1 MKKRGTPPAEHARL
15 SPSAADGWM
24 VCRDYAN
31 VNYGRPR
38 KSSIYSAEG
47 TAAHYILECC
57 LLFGMQPSDFLGT
70 TIGADGFQFY
80 IDDEFV
86 HYLTPVLDRVL
97 SIGGE
102 LHAEHRVNL
111 DKWMPGQFGTLDI
124 GIIHPDFIYIGDLKY
139 GAGEPVQAELN
150 RQLMI
155 YALGFWWNVARH
167 KTKATKFIIEIH
179 QPRASG
185 GGGIF
190 EIELWDLLAFG
201 VEVEYA
207 AARTYGDNLPRT
219 ASDKGCRWCEGA
231 DTCATFAEYNLALV
245 QKTFAEID
253 EEEELDVTYP
263 MPNPRSITPEQR
275 ARILMHE
282 KLFNIWFE
290 RLKNSAIEDAKA
302 GKPTPHQ
309 KLVYGREGDR
319 EWGDEDIATD
329 LLVDFAGS
337 KAYKKKLISPAQ
349 AEKIVSA
356 RDWKKLQPLITRA
369 EGKPVL
375 VSASDRR
382 EAIPSVVAMFREIPV
397 EDELFE
403 DVSVDDI

>member
-1 MKKRGTPPAEHARL
+1 MKKKSKETEHARL

-24 VCRDYAN
+24 VCADYAN

-38 KSSIYSAEG
+38 KSSVYSAEG
-47 TAAHYILECC
+47 TVAHYILECC
-57 LLFGMQPSDFLGT
+57 LLFGLEPVNFQGKTLS
-70 TIGADGFQFY
+70 ADGFSFY
-80 IDDEFV
+80 IDEEFT

-179 QPRASG
+179 QPRATG
-185 GGGIF
+185 GGGVF
-190 EIELWDLLAFG
+190 EIDLWELLAFG
-201 VEVEYA
+201 AEVEYRA
-207 AARTYGDNLPRT
+207 AKTYGENLPRV
-219 ASDKGCRWCEGA
+219 ASEKGCRWCEEA
-231 DTCATFAEYNLALV
+231 DRCATLAEYNLALMC
-245 QKTFAEID
+245 KTFDQLD
-253 EEEELDVTYP
+253 EEEENDITYP

-275 ARILMHE
+275 ARILMHQKMFNVWFE
-282 KLFNIWFE
+282 KLHTAA
-290 RLKNSAIEDAKA
+290 LEDAMA
-302 GKPTPHQ
+302 GRPTPHQ
-309 KLVYGREGDR
+309 KVVYGREGDR
-319 EWGDEDIATD
+319 EWGDDEIAED
-329 LLVDFAGS
+329 LLREMLGR
-337 KAYKKKLISPAQ
+337 KAFKKKLVSPAQ
-349 AEKIVSA
+349 AEKLVSKT
-356 RDWKKLQPLITRA
+356 DWQSLQKLITRA

-375 VSASDRR
+375 VAASDRR
-382 EAIPSVVAMFREIPV
+382 EAIQSVVAMFDEIPI
-397 EDELFE
+397 EDEEFE
-403 DVSVDDI
+403 DFSLDDL